1 MTLARR
7 YLRIFAGFTMLAL
20 GFIMALP
27 LVPGPGVL
35 VMVGGL
41 MLLAEDFP
49 WAQRV
54 LDWGKEKLD
63 GGKEKWRRWRR

>member
-7 YLRIFAGFTMLAL
+7 YLRIFAGFTMLVL

-35 VMVGGL
+35 IMIGGL
-41 MLLAEDFP
+41 MLLAEDYD
-49 WAQRV
+49 WARRT
-54 LDWGKEKLD
+54 LDWA
-63 GGKEKWRRWRR
+63 KEKWRRWRR